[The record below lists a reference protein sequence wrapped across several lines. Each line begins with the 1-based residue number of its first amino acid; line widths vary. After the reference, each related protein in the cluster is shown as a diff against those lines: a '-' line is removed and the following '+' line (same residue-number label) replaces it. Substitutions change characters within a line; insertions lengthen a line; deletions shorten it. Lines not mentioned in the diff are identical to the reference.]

1 MCVCVSVDGRKR
13 ACRIL
18 CVRESRRERESEIE
32 RVIWGRSTFLAL
44 GHRTYFHHPAVCT
57 FSVSV
62 EITLYSGHVNIS
74 RCTIYLFFQTATVFL
89 NTKNIYIL
97 KCFF

>member
-1 MCVCVSVDGRKR
+1 MALCVCVSVLMEEREPVGS
-13 ACRIL
+13 
-18 CVRESRRERESEIE
+18 CVSESAAERESEIE

-89 NTKNIYIL
+89 NTKNIYIY
-97 KCFF
+97 